1 MNNIY
6 QSIYDKVSALPI
18 IDVHT
23 HLVGGKAG
31 ARGLH
36 DIILYHMAI
45 SDLYS
50 AGCPSGA
57 RLTQY
62 PGWPDESETESRIIE
77 ALPYLKSTRNTSSSY
92 GVRLILETLYGWTE
106 PITESNWRIIDAL
119 IKERSDDKSWQR
131 QVMRKA
137 GIKRFGTEIAR
148 REDGS
153 DDDIFQ
159 YALEWAFFTRCQWGE
174 YDTALY
180 ELERCWGKTPGS
192 PAPIRS
198 GGRPKTD
205 RMIGTVDD
213 VHEAIA
219 HYVANIP
226 HDQIISMATHISTDI
241 DFGDVSDIEMASAL
255 RNRDTAGS
263 EERDIYASYINEAF
277 LTALEPYAD
286 SLVFQFSF
294 GAEPLPYE
302 TASRLSQ
309 RTISQLAEIISRHP
323 SIRFQCFLSN
333 MQANQSICTL
343 CRELPNLSVAGYWW
357 HNFFP
362 SYIRRV
368 MEERLDM
375 LPVNKQVGFFS
386 DAYCIEW
393 AYAKSIIVRQELSR
407 VLVDKVKYGYY
418 NEDMAVGIAL
428 DILYNTPQTLLRM
441 TPQL

>member
-6 QSIYDKVSALPI
+6 QAVYDRVSALPA

-36 DIILYHMAI
+36 DIAIYHMAI

-50 AGCPSGA
+50 AGSPSGA

-62 PGWPDESETESRIIE
+62 PGWPDEAEAERRIIE
-77 ALPYLKSTRNTSSSY
+77 ALPYFENVRNTSTSY
-92 GVRLILETLYGWTE
+92 GVRLILEDLYGWNE
-106 PITESNWRIIDAL
+106 PITESNWRVIDAL
-119 IKERSDDKSWQR
+119 IKERSDDKAWQR

-192 PAPIRS
+192 PAPIGS

-205 RMIGTVDD
+205 RMIRTLDD
-213 VHEAIA
+213 AHEAIK

-226 HDQIISMATHISTDI
+226 HEQVIAMATHISTDI
-241 DFGDVSDIEMASAL
+241 DFHNVSDAEMTEALKKRDSA
-255 RNRDTAGS
+255 GP

-277 LTALEPYAD
+277 LTALEPYGD

-309 RTISQLAEIISRHP
+309 KTIAQLAEMVSKHP
-323 SIRFQCFLSN
+323 QIRFQCFLSN
-333 MQANQSICTL
+333 MHANQSICTL

-368 MEERLDM
+368 MDERLDM
-375 LPVNKQVGFFS
+375 LPLNKQVGFFS

-393 AYAKSIIVRQELSR
+393 AYAKSVIIRQELSR
-407 VLVDKVKYGYY
+407 VLADKVKYGQYT
-418 NEDMAVGIAL
+418 EDMAVGIAL
-428 DILYNTPQTLLRM
+428 DILYKTPQTLLGM
-441 TPQL
+441 VPVE